1 MLGESHP
8 TRCQLRFLNQNLA
21 WNSKATWG
29 NIKWLVWLLS
39 CNSSSQSD
47 QRSLGG
53 PENFTGIPWGQTILL
68 LPRGHLHFSLVN
80 TGLHCSWSKTR
91 SPLAQGKAVEANWIC
106 SPLLHH
112 SGKIQSKST
121 EEFPWWS
128 EILLP
133 CTNWHQFFHSSVR
146 KWTDTCTFLL
156 PPEVFLYYWVISWCS
171 HFFHLPK
178 RLTYRPTGSS
188 GVFGRHFFSN
198 EWSGPISTSNIHW
211 QYLSHW

>member
-8 TRCQLRFLNQNLA
+8 TGCQLRFLNQNLA

-29 NIKWLVWLLS
+29 NIKRLVWLLS

-53 PENFTGIPWGQTILL
+53 PENFTGILWGQTILL

-112 SGKIQSKST
+112 SGKIQSKPT
-121 EEFPWWS
+121 EELPWWS
-128 EILLP
+128 EFIAL
-133 CTNWHQFFHSSVR
+133 HQLAPVPPQLCEEMERHTHTSAASSSVSV
-146 KWTDTCTFLL
+146 LL
-156 PPEVFLYYWVISWCS
+156 SDQLVWPLLS
-171 HFFHLPK
+171 
-178 RLTYRPTGSS
+178 PT
-188 GVFGRHFFSN
+188 
-198 EWSGPISTSNIHW
+198 
-211 QYLSHW
+211 

>member
-8 TRCQLRFLNQNLA
+8 TGCQLRFLNQNLA

-29 NIKWLVWLLS
+29 NIKRLVWLLS

-53 PENFTGIPWGQTILL
+53 PENFTGILWGQTVLL

-112 SGKIQSKST
+112 SGKIQSKPT
-121 EEFPWWS
+121 EELPWWS
-128 EILLP
+128 EIYCLAP
-133 CTNWHQFFHSSVR
+133 AG
-146 KWTDTCTFLL
+146 
-156 PPEVFLYYWVISWCS
+156 
-171 HFFHLPK
+171 
-178 RLTYRPTGSS
+178 TGSS
-188 GVFGRHFFSN
+188 TALWGNGRTHAHFCCLLKCFCTT
-198 EWSGPISTSNIHW
+198 EWSAGVATSFTHLKDLLTD
-211 QYLSHW
+211 QLVLQAYLGDTFQ